1 MELNKYTEARKAVRL
16 THQQVADKLEIT
28 RQCLYNK
35 IENDTL
41 TIVEVR
47 ALMKILNRPLT
58 WFFR

>member
-1 MELNKYTEARKAVRL
+1 MDLNKYTEARKQAKL
-16 THQQVADKLEIT
+16 THAEIARRMSLT
-28 RQCLYNK
+28 RQGLYNK

-41 TIVEVR
+41 TIIEVR